1 MPSGAPRVRHYYG
14 MPDAPDRIEMP
25 QPTLVLMDES
35 SAGVSLIRLT
45 STGEF
50 CGDTWHQ
57 TLDDA
62 RNQLA
67 FEFESVGTFQPI
79 PADVTDAEA
88 FVTRTA
94 AQGTLADTD

>member
-1 MPSGAPRVRHYYG
+1 MPSGAPCVRHYYG
-14 MPDAPDRIEMP
+14 MPDAPDRI
-25 QPTLVLMDES
+25 VLMDES
-35 SAGVSLIRLT
+35 SAGVSLIRLA

-57 TLDDA
+57 TMDDA

-67 FEFESVGTFQPI
+67 FEFESVGRFQPI

-94 AQGTLADTD
+94 AQRDIGGH